1 MNESP
6 MSVVLK
12 SKRRKSK
19 PKIRVCSNCGFPLIW
34 TFAFDY
40 QERYCL
46 NCGNGGGM
54 LGTGD
59 NIPTTRELI
68 FKKKLVDAIWK
79 VIYGKKGL
87 VPTSSQRN
95 KCKICDNNRGER
107 HYQHMSKS
115 EKEWDKIARDYLK
128 HFSNNLLTIK

>member
-1 MNESP
+1 
-6 MSVVLK
+6 
-12 SKRRKSK
+12 
-19 PKIRVCSNCGFPLIW
+19 
-34 TFAFDY
+34 
-40 QERYCL
+40 
-46 NCGNGGGM
+46 M